1 MNARIFE
8 YREQVKA
15 IDSKISPKP
24 ATPSSARNPIPPT
37 EQVSSVGGKVVW
49 VYIAAP
55 YIFLS
60 TARTVFYQSQQQD
73 DKGLLLRASTGGS
86 VVFFT
91 RRRRQLFYGGISFV
105 R

>member
-1 MNARIFE
+1 MFDRKWISVFFTQMNERIQKSK
-8 YREQVKA
+8 QVKA

-55 YIFLS
+55 YIFVNGENSVLS
-60 TARTVFYQSQQQD
+60 KLA
-73 DKGLLLRASTGGS
+73 AC
-86 VVFFT
+86 
-91 RRRRQLFYGGISFV
+91 
-105 R
+105 